1 VRLNKPKRLSFYFDP
16 LSVKKYLKSYNDF
29 LLIKHLF
36 VGNRFSKF
44 YYTKTTTRL
53 NNISDKSEKM
63 KEFKRKL
70 NIHMYS
76 DERFYKKFKI
86 DILHFL
92 GQIGS
97 LDENSQGYKNLL
109 LKLKESESLGRNIKE
124 FKKKITIN

>member
-1 VRLNKPKRLSFYFDP
+1 VRLNKPKRLSPYFDP
-16 LSVKKYLKSYNDF
+16 LFVKKYLNSYNDF
-29 LLIKHLF
+29 LLIKHLL

-44 YYTKTTTRL
+44 YFKKTRNTQL

-63 KEFKRKL
+63 KEFKKKL

-86 DILHFL
+86 NILHFM

-97 LDENSQGYKNLL
+97 LDENSEGYKNLL

-124 FKKKITIN
+124 MKKRLG